1 MDKLLFRSLLPLV
14 NDKSHYEI
22 LNEYAS
28 ARIFILLEQLSTE
41 KDMDRVK
48 SIQGAIGELR
58 RIKTLRDEVVAGSK

>member
-1 MDKLLFRSLLPLV
+1 MDKLLFRTFLPLV
-14 NDKSHYEI
+14 NDKEHYEI

-28 ARIFILLEQLSTE
+28 SRISILLEQLSTE